1 MNEEEWQA
9 SDSPRSLLFALEGPT
24 LRKQVLFAAAC
35 WRLIW
40 GHAEPCE
47 REEVAVWERF
57 ADGMATAEEVVAARE
72 AYGGKGS
79 GTAPT
84 PTPPWW
90 AILTAEDAAEQ
101 GAQAM
106 CGDPRDL
113 EGERQWSAAQADL
126 ERRQSNLLRDI
137 FGNPFRLPPTLDP
150 AWLTGTVKQLA
161 LSAYEERELPSGH
174 LDRHRLAVLA
184 DALEEAGCQ
193 EAELLGH
200 LRSEQVHV
208 RGCWAVD
215 VILSRQ

>member
-1 MNEEEWQA
+1 MVEK
-9 SDSPRSLLFALEGPT
+9 G
-24 LRKQVLFAAAC
+24 
-35 WRLIW
+35 
-40 GHAEPCE
+40 
-47 REEVAVWERF
+47 
-57 ADGMATAEEVVAARE
+57 AARPPPQPRR
-72 AYGGKGS
+72 GGPSSRRKTPPNRGPRPCAATRAILKGS
-79 GTAPT
+79 GS
-84 PTPPWW
+84 
-90 AILTAEDAAEQ
+90 
-101 GAQAM
+101 G
-106 CGDPRDL
+106 PRP
-113 EGERQWSAAQADL
+113 
-126 ERRQSNLLRDI
+126 SNLLRDI